1 MEVQRHSNPLAS
13 IRASNFYTL
22 MHVSRRG
29 KLHHPLQPRY
39 HIPCALQIRSFDR
52 RGFGLWAQHADHC
65 ATPLAENAAPRTGAP
80 RFWLRPRTDPDVEVH
95 TLTKSLY
102 PWRAWPHHLCR
113 LDTEL
118 HPRRH
123 SCCNL
128 CLNYG
133 TCSSAAAC
141 GVPFR
146 ASAGGTYGCSV
157 QQSLQQSCFSIQL
170 RMSCLQHWRL
180 IIRRC

>member
-1 MEVQRHSNPLAS
+1 M
-13 IRASNFYTL
+13 F
-22 MHVSRRG
+22 HVKS

-52 RGFGLWAQHADHC
+52 RFFFWLWAQHADHC

-170 RMSCLQHWRL
+170 RMPCLQHWRL